1 MPHEGSV
8 APPPPA
14 GFSAQVNGASMS
26 DLVQMYCQ
34 TRTRAAI
41 EVRSGLH
48 MGYLFFDRGRL
59 IHAEFGALTG
69 EAAFAGILSL
79 PAGAFQPSLRA
90 WPEHETIECPVE
102 GLLLRAAQAMDEE
115 RRRVRPE
122 SERTALNLPDS
133 GVEPPPLDRGALEGG
148 VRVSVT
154 RPVGIPRPED
164 LGSSASAPF
173 ERETGGA
180 TRATQIASGV
190 RLDPT
195 GALVSQRGA
204 KAEALAELVAF
215 AAPLLNVIGEE
226 LGIGETRGVD
236 FYCKGGSEVLLRE
249 EPDGSWVGAVGRSQ
263 ELIELRKRIGAV

>member
-34 TRTRAAI
+34 TRARAAI

-59 IHAEFGALTG
+59 IHAEFGSLTG

-115 RRRVRPE
+115 RRRVRPDSAPPARGLHASGFE
-122 SERTALNLPDS
+122 SAPA
-133 GVEPPPLDRGALEGG
+133 DRGALEPG

-154 RPVGIPRPED
+154 RSVGIPRPED
-164 LGSSASAPF
+164 LDAATAAPS
-173 ERETGGA
+173 ERETNPP
-180 TRATQIASGV
+180 TRPTQVASGV

-236 FYCKGGSEVLLRE
+236 FYCKGGSEVMLRE

-263 ELIELRKRIGAV
+263 ELTELRRRIGAV